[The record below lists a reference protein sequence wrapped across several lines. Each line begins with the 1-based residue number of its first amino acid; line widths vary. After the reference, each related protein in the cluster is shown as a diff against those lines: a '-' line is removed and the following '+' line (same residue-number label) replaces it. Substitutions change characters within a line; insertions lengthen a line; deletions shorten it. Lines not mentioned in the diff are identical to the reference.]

1 MLEAAKHKCKK
12 QQGTISGGLAVSNC
26 NCNNTSGPT
35 RLKLFVVIKSEECHV
50 EATEAAA
57 SAMCLEMSRQISGR
71 NREWQWRSLSMQKHS
86 HHCVYL
92 RHAVFSRP
100 DSVIATAACIVCKCS
115 PRGCHRLATKPPDIA
130 NNRSST
136 CVPTRIEALAMA

>member
-57 SAMCLEMSRQISGR
+57 SAMCLEISRQISGMIQE
-71 NREWQWRSLSMQKHS
+71 NKNKNSVEKQEVAVEESQHAETLTSL
-86 HHCVYL
+86 
-92 RHAVFSRP
+92 
-100 DSVIATAACIVCKCS
+100 
-115 PRGCHRLATKPPDIA
+115 RLSASCCLFA
-130 NNRSST
+130 S
-136 CVPTRIEALAMA
+136 